1 MLNPSSST
9 LPPSIAFASTRSNP
23 PSASLPR
30 AHTLSL
36 SSMGCSYS
44 QLEADGETRSS
55 LRRVQDQ
62 RRPMDG
68 RVFKGSF
75 VSTANLVPSECS
87 EAGDDHDT
95 TQQAQKS
102 TSAHAASGAPN
113 RAPKQVQEYE
123 GKKKKKKAGSGP
135 GLKDE
140 GKGGKADEE
149 EEFPGSPS
157 FRFYTEGPWVN
168 NDSADASGHGKDQ
181 EEKKKSNDNCLQKKR
196 KCWVDCRLGRL
207 MRKKE
212 NDLHQEDDSITSS
225 REPECQSRRE
235 GDLKLY
241 QRDPMLSLSPVLGGV
256 DYFLGD
262 QNKPGPE
269 I

>member
-1 MLNPSSST
+1 
-9 LPPSIAFASTRSNP
+9 
-23 PSASLPR
+23 
-30 AHTLSL
+30 
-36 SSMGCSYS
+36 MGCSYS

-87 EAGDDHDT
+87 EAGDDHNT
-95 TQQAQKS
+95 SQQARKS

-123 GKKKKKKAGSGP
+123 GKKKKAGLGP

-181 EEKKKSNDNCLQKKR
+181 ELKSKDNNCLQKKR

-225 REPECQSRRE
+225 SLSKEPECQSRRE

-256 DYFLGD
+256 DYFLDD
-262 QNKPGPE
+262 QNKPE
-269 I
+269 SES